1 MKLGPLGLV
10 ACAFLLASPVRSV
23 AQVGQSDIDGL
34 LALHNSERCMVSP
47 TAASMPAIGWDDVL
61 ATVAQNYANGCAVGM
76 HNANRSTQYQALGG
90 TGYVGENIAWGTAGA
105 FTLVD
110 LAQGWANEKT
120 SWTYAPIDSM
130 NVSGTGHYTQMIWA
144 DTLAVGCGAA
154 TCAPYTFLVC
164 DYAPGGNYLG
174 EYPYVAGT
182 GTNEACPEPEQALCL
197 AAALGALTALSA
209 VRGPGERRLRA

>member
-1 MKLGPLGLV
+1 MKLGPFGLV
-10 ACAFLLASPVRSV
+10 ACAFFVAWPERSL
-23 AQVGQSDIDGL
+23 AQVSQSDIDGL
-34 LALHNSERCMVSP
+34 LALHNAERCMVNP
-47 TAASMPAIGWDDVL
+47 TAASMPAIGWDDLL
-61 ATVAQNYANGCAVGM
+61 AMVAQTYANGCVLA
-76 HNANRSTQYQALGG
+76 HNANRTAQYAALGG
-90 TGYVGENIAWGTAGA
+90 SGYVGENIAWGTTGG

-110 LAQGWANEKT
+110 LALLWADEKS

-174 EYPYVAGT
+174 EYPYAEGN
-182 GTNEACPEPEQALCL
+182 GPNQACPEPGRALAL
-197 AAALGALTALSA
+197 ATALGTLAALSA
-209 VRGPGERRLRA
+209 ARAPGGRRLRA